1 MAFQFHAKAQPMPRK
16 RTVSRELAPREDQIM
31 QVVYR
36 LQKATVTE
44 VRAELSDPPSYS
56 AVRTM
61 LGQLERK
68 GYVRRDRSDV
78 THIYEP
84 VKSRKVAGLSAFR
97 RLIETFF
104 PHSPGDALA
113 ALIDDSA
120 KKLSEE
126 DIDRLEQAIRRV
138 RTGE

>member
-1 MAFQFHAKAQPMPRK
+1 MARK
-16 RTVSRELAPREDQIM
+16 KKVSRELAPREDQIM

-36 LQKATVTE
+36 LQKASVAD

-68 GYVRRDRSDV
+68 GYVRRDKSEV
-78 THIYEP
+78 KHTYEP
-84 VKSRKVAGLSAFR
+84 VKSRKTAGLSAFR
-97 RLIETFF
+97 RLLETFF
-104 PHSPGDALA
+104 PQSTGDALA

-120 KKLSEE
+120 RKLSDE
-126 DIDRLEQAIRRV
+126 DIERLEQAIRRA
-138 RTGE
+138 RRGD

>member
-1 MAFQFHAKAQPMPRK
+1 
-16 RTVSRELAPREDQIM
+16 M

-36 LQKATVTE
+36 LQKASVAQ
-44 VRAELSDPPSYS
+44 VRQQLSDPPSYS

-68 GYVRRDRSDV
+68 GHVRRDRSQM
-78 THIYEP
+78 THTYEP
-84 VKSRKVAGLSAFR
+84 VKPRETAGLSAFR
-97 RLIETFF
+97 RLLETFF

-120 KKLSEE
+120 QHLSDK
-126 DIDRLEQAIRRV
+126 DIDRLEEAIRRA
-138 RTGE
+138 RAEG

>member
-1 MAFQFHAKAQPMPRK
+1 
-16 RTVSRELAPREDQIM
+16 M

-36 LQKATVTE
+36 LQKASVAQ
-44 VRAELSDPPSYS
+44 VREQLSDPPSYS

-68 GYVRRDRSDV
+68 GHVRRDRSQV
-78 THIYEP
+78 THTYEP
-84 VKSRKVAGLSAFR
+84 AKPREIVGLSAFR
-97 RLIETFF
+97 RLLDTFF

-120 KKLSEE
+120 KHLSDE
-126 DIDRLEQAIRRV
+126 DIDRLEEAIRRA
-138 RTGE
+138 RAGE

>member
-1 MAFQFHAKAQPMPRK
+1 MPPK
-16 RTVSRELAPREDQIM
+16 KKVSRELAPREEQIM
-31 QVVYR
+31 KVVYR
-36 LQKATVTE
+36 LQRASVAE
-44 VRAELSDPPSYS
+44 VREQLSDPPSYS

-84 VKSRKVAGLSAFR
+84 VKSRKTAGISAFR

-104 PHSPGDALA
+104 PHSPADALA
-113 ALIDDSA
+113 ALIDESA
-120 KKLSEE
+120 KNLSDE
-126 DIDRLEQAIRRV
+126 DIDRLEQAIRRA
-138 RTGE
+138 RNGE

>member
-1 MAFQFHAKAQPMPRK
+1 
-16 RTVSRELAPREDQIM
+16 M

-36 LQKATVTE
+36 LQKASVAQ
-44 VRAELSDPPSYS
+44 VREQLSDPPSYS

-68 GYVRRDRSDV
+68 GHVRRDRSQV
-78 THIYEP
+78 THTYEP
-84 VKSRKVAGLSAFR
+84 SKSRETAGISAFR
-97 RLIETFF
+97 RLLETFF

-120 KKLSEE
+120 KHLSDE
-126 DIDRLEQAIRRV
+126 DIDRLEEAIRRA
-138 RTGE
+138 RAGE

>member
-1 MAFQFHAKAQPMPRK
+1 MHSKNK
-16 RTVSRELAPREDQIM
+16 INRELAPREEQIM

-36 LQKATVTE
+36 LQKASVAA
-44 VRAELSDPPSYS
+44 VREQLSDPPSYS

-68 GYVRRDRSDV
+68 GFVRRDRSEV

-84 VKSRKVAGLSAFR
+84 VRSRKTAGLSAFR
-97 RLIETFF
+97 RLVETFF

-113 ALIDDSA
+113 TFIDESA
-120 KKLSEE
+120 RKLSDD
-126 DIDRLEQAIRRV
+126 DIARLEEAIQRARK
-138 RTGE
+138 GE

>member
-1 MAFQFHAKAQPMPRK
+1 MASRK
-16 RTVSRELAPREDQIM
+16 KFSRELAPREEQIM
-31 QVVYR
+31 RVVYR
-36 LQKATVTE
+36 LQKASVAE
-44 VRAELSDPPSYS
+44 VREQLSDPPSYS

-68 GYVRRDRSDV
+68 GFVRRDRSDV

-84 VKSRKVAGLSAFR
+84 VKSRKTAGLSAFR
-97 RLIETFF
+97 RLIETFY

-120 KKLSEE
+120 KKLTDE
-126 DIDRLEQAIRRV
+126 DIDRLEQAIRRA